1 MQSENWLLCHAHAY
15 EYFGGVPR
23 LLIPDNL
30 RTGVTKNTR
39 LDTVINRSYLE
50 LAEHYQTAV
59 VPARVE
65 APKDK
70 SHAEGTVK
78 YASTWILAALR
89 DRVFFTFEEA
99 FAAVAEKLESLNDA
113 EFKKREGTRRLAY
126 IEEKAFMHPL
136 PVNAYEPA
144 IWSDAT
150 VPTDYCVTDGLNR
163 YSVPYDLIGEQVQSR
178 VTRDTVEFFY
188 HGNRVASHVRLH
200 HRQPDPVVKT
210 EHMPDSHKK
219 YLSYNKDAFLE
230 WAGTIGENTEKVI
243 RTFLQEG
250 RAPEQGYKSCRNLMK
265 LCEKYGSEKL
275 EEACRSILTFSGT
288 PNIRSLMQ
296 LLKTPVRQSNVS
308 SPASESHGS
317 RGITRGAS
325 QFRKGGAQ

>member
-1 MQSENWLLCHAHAY
+1 MALDALHTGCCCVLLKLGFEFFVFFLHHEADVHQRAVFFLCRAA
-15 EYFGGVPR
+15 EEFVAVDFAVEQFGACLG
-23 LLIPDNL
+23 
-30 RTGVTKNTR
+30 
-39 LDTVINRSYLE
+39 
-50 LAEHYQTAV
+50 AAFHFF
-59 VPARVE
+59 
-65 APKDK
+65 
-70 SHAEGTVK
+70 H
-78 YASTWILAALR
+78 AALR
-89 DRVFFTFEEA
+89 LDPFQILQGAVDGHHGRGVEHRA
-99 FAAVAEKLESLNDA
+99 FIDVRAIVEHRGN
-113 EFKKREGTRRLAY
+113 GTAHLAY
-126 IEEKAFMHPL
+126 INEEKAFMQPL

-178 VTRDTVEFFY
+178 VTRDIVEFFY

-210 EHMPDSHKK
+210 EHMPDNHKK

-230 WAGTIGENTEKVI
+230 WAGTIGKNTEKVI
-243 RTFLQEG
+243 LTFLQEG

-275 EEACRSILTFSGT
+275 EEACRSMLTFSGT

-296 LLKTPVRQSNVS
+296 LLKTPIRQSTVS

-325 QFRKGGAQ
+325 QFRKGGDQ